1 MVPRKR
7 LAAVVALLL
16 VGIALSQSF
25 AVATSTSSLESTY
38 GAEEVTADSPPG
50 LVASYD
56 PDVVNLAATVNETPQ
71 LREPVATAARTGRYD
86 GDIEPEAYMTLS
98 DVNEDAEFAVYDGR
112 YYRFSLNVSG
122 DPVRATIELE
132 PTDWETVSTAV
143 STPAANASADVRE
156 AIDGG
161 TVTNSTFVV
170 PGVYERGGAHYLV
183 HPANEGEILGNFL
196 ALVGGFLFNPIGWA
210 YTVAGLG
217 LLGAFRVRRRARPL
231 DRRTAVLVVPGTL
244 AAMWLGTTLTNTGS
258 LGMRYVLIPGI
269 GVVTAFGLFAGF
281 CIRRGSWKSLVGWSV
296 ALAAVVVAADA
307 VAIGLVGTI
316 FGTLGLVVGWFG
328 SLLLVPYGYAL
339 ASDSEDEREEGP
351 GAVTAEELGDG

>member
-38 GAEEVTADSPPG
+38 EAEEVTADSPPG

-56 PDVVNLAATVNETPQ
+56 ADVVNLAATVNETTQ

-98 DVNEDAEFAVYDGR
+98 DVNEDADFAVYDGR

-122 DPVRATIELE
+122 DPVRATIELD
-132 PTDWETVSTAV
+132 PTDWETVAAGAS
-143 STPAANASADVRE
+143 SPAANASADVRE

-170 PGVYERGGAHYLV
+170 PGLYERGGAHYLV

-231 DRRTAVLVVPGTL
+231 DRRTALLVVPGTL
-244 AAMWLGTTLTNTGS
+244 VAMWLGTTLTNSGS